1 MMEDQI
7 IRECKDIINR
17 QSFSALQEMYAELQE
32 SDWSEQPPLDWP
44 YILQKVYIHAC
55 LKKKPEIAAWLES
68 LFQTLVDPIN
78 QIAYRQ
84 TFSYGR
90 YLLRK

>member
-1 MMEDQI
+1 MIEDQI

-17 QSFSALQEMYAELQE
+17 QSFLALQEMYAELQA

-78 QIAYRQ
+78 QIAYRS
-84 TFSYGR
+84 TFAYGR
-90 YLLRK
+90 HLLRK

>member
-1 MMEDQI
+1 MEDQI
-7 IRECKDIINR
+7 IGECKDIINHR
-17 QSFSALQEMYAELQE
+17 DFLALQEFYTSLQE
-32 SDWSEQPPLDWP
+32 SDWSDHPPLDWP

-55 LKKKPEIAAWLES
+55 LKKKPEIASWLES
-68 LFQTLVDPIN
+68 LFQTIVDPIN

-84 TFSYGR
+84 TFAYGR